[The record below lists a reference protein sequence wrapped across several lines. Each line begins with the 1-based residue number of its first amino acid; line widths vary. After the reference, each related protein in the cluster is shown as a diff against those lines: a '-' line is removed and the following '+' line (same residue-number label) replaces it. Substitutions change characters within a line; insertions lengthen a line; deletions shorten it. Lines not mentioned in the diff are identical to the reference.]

1 MTRLQHTL
9 SKPLPAA
16 PATSTYLQVLTWLFT
31 LFNSVRVFAYL
42 PTLWTVYTSGDSSQR
57 RAAGR
62 RGRGTGA
69 GPGRSAERKRFLNP
83 SLCLQRVTADQT
95 KSGYRRAGP

>member
-42 PTLWTVYTSGDSSQR
+42 PTLWTVYTSGDSSQHSS
-57 RAAGR
+57 
-62 RGRGTGA
+62 RGRFSR
-69 GPGRSAERKRFLNP
+69 PR
-83 SLCLQRVTADQT
+83 D
-95 KSGYRRAGP
+95 